1 MLTAGREFL
10 ENALNVSNPT
20 AVSILPFHH
29 TEGDF
34 VGQRG
39 WAVTYKRLPIHAI
52 LTVKFLIG
60 NVTI

>member
-29 TEGDF
+29 TEGDLA
-34 VGQRG
+34 GQLHTS
-39 WAVTYKRLPIHAI
+39 VSLFMP
-52 LTVKFLIG
+52 F
-60 NVTI
+60 

>member
-1 MLTAGREFL
+1 MLTVGREFL

-52 LTVKFLIG
+52 LTVTF
-60 NVTI
+60 